1 MDFTDIE
8 IEKAKGK
15 EKAKVTGKEKETKKR
30 KKYYIEK
37 ETEKDTARGR
47 ETATETGRAT
57 EKAAPGG
64 KPETALILWNL
75 PQANTFQSF
84 SPRRVR
90 GENTMTQP
98 PWAAFTSDV
107 ASLVVGE
114 AAGEPAPL
122 RRSLTVW
129 SQRG

>member
-1 MDFTDIE
+1 MTD
-8 IEKAKGK
+8 
-15 EKAKVTGKEKETKKR
+15 TEKETKK
-30 KKYYIEK
+30 EK
-37 ETEKDTARGR
+37 EIFLKKKQRKTQPKEEKRPER
-47 ETATETGRAT
+47 QPEQQ
-57 EKAAPGG
+57 EKPPPAQ
-64 KPETALILWNL
+64 KPEAALLLWNL

-114 AAGEPAPL
+114 VEGEPAPL
-122 RRSLTVW
+122 RRSLTAW

>member
-1 MDFTDIE
+1 MTD
-8 IEKAKGK
+8 
-15 EKAKVTGKEKETKKR
+15 TEKETKK
-30 KKYYIEK
+30 EK
-37 ETEKDTARGR
+37 EIFLKKKGEKRPER
-47 ETATETGRAT
+47 QPEQQ
-57 EKAAPGG
+57 EKPPPAQ
-64 KPETALILWNL
+64 KPEAALLLRNL

-114 AAGEPAPL
+114 VEGEPAPL
-122 RRSLTVW
+122 RRSLTAW